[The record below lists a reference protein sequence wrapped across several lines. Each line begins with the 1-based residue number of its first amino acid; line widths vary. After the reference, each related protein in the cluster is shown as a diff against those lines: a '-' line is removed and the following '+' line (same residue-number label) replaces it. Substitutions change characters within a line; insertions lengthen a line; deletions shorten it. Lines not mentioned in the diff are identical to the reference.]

1 MINYLKV
8 QEQLIIEI
16 MERQGLDFLDAL
28 DIARFV
34 MEIGRDK

>member
-1 MINYLKV
+1 MNHYLKV

-28 DIARFV
+28 DIARYV
-34 MEIGRDK
+34 MRMEDK